1 MNQIFLH
8 TGGRNMKRILLFTSL
23 IFLLTGCKSLKG
35 ENTYISI
42 TMDEAVS
49 MMETEKD
56 YVILDV
62 RTLEEFKEKHIPG
75 AICVPNETIGDA
87 EIPSL
92 PDKDQMILVYCRSGN
107 RSKQAA
113 QKLANMG
120 YSNIY
125 EFGGIND
132 WTGET
137 YPHEG
142 CSIPPENDNF

>member
-1 MNQIFLH
+1 
-8 TGGRNMKRILLFTSL
+8 MKRILLFTTF
-23 IFLLTGCKSLKG
+23 IFLLTGCNSVTK
-35 ENTYISI
+35 ENSYTQIS
-42 TMDEAVS
+42 MDEAVS
-49 MMETEKD
+49 MMETEED
-56 YVILDV
+56 YIILDV

-75 AICVPNETIGDA
+75 AICVPNETIGTA

-92 PDKDQMILVYCRSGN
+92 PDKEQMILVYCRSGN

-113 QKLANMG
+113 QKLADMG
-120 YSNIY
+120 YTNIY

-142 CSIPPENDNF
+142 CSIPPEGEK